1 MEEKMSEEMSEE
13 KEQMSAAQRGVLA
26 GVLAGVVSM
35 IFWYM
40 ALTDVSNG
48 LFSVSRLGNAKCY
61 ILFVILFVA
70 VFVLGYGVLSLLRF
84 RIRPLGT
91 GLKIALFAVGAAA
104 AFSVVFPFFRERWN
118 FPLWFTAVSGIV
130 VLVSVFLALS
140 RESDSRKYAYIGLI
154 VLFGMFWG
162 WEEAAVNTFADA
174 SVGSAYNIF
183 HTSAYIDQIFNV
195 YHGVEFQGGL
205 TDLYGHYGLFFWL
218 PLKLFGGTTRT
229 IAAVIGIMG
238 MLTFVFAMSSFCM
251 VVRSNVVRLFTI
263 ITAGLA
269 GICVDLESIYWQNYP
284 HRLFFAALTLFL
296 ITTLCRKR
304 ARMRWLLVCGI
315 ILTSLSVL
323 WSTECGLICCLMWTS
338 FLLLRYF
345 QEHAFSVRG
354 IGAAVLLLLAGIV
367 LPVLIAFGMTNAYH
381 VLHGGGVLAFKEFF
395 GLVNGDYLGVLSTEL
410 EWGNLKYLHQVF
422 AFIICLFWGALHNKI
437 FGLKEQEGKACYAAG
452 LSIVGIGLS
461 LYYVNRTLAGD
472 ALPNLFFACA
482 LGLILSGVSDTLK
495 NVKDRAGIRTVS
507 VYGVC
512 KLFVGMWAVWMM
524 FICVTDGAADYSVYT
539 KKYESGAYD
548 YTQVKK
554 MAKDIRRHVP
564 KDTWSTGIG
573 SSALYFELGWENKS
587 PLWNSVVTEE
597 IAQKDAV
604 LLHSVHYEAVPK
616 EFKKVREFTCGS
628 AVFGYFVKEEQEME
642 GEQDE

>member
-1 MEEKMSEEMSEE
+1 MSEE
-13 KEQMSAAQRGVLA
+13 KEQISAAQRGVLA
-26 GVLAGVVSM
+26 GALAGAVSM
-35 IFWYM
+35 IFWYK
-40 ALTDVSNG
+40 ALTDASNG
-48 LFSVSRLGNAKCY
+48 MFSVTRLGNAKCY
-61 ILFVILFVA
+61 ILFIILFAA
-70 VFVLGYGVLSLLRF
+70 VYVLGYGALSLVRV
-84 RIRPLGT
+84 RVRPIGT
-91 GLKIALFAVGAAA
+91 GWKLALFAVGA
-104 AFSVVFPFFRERWN
+104 VVSFWLVIPFFRGRWN
-118 FPLWFTAVSGIV
+118 FPFWFTAIMGIV
-130 VLVSVFLALS
+130 VLVSVFLAVS
-140 RESDSRKYAYIGLI
+140 READGRRYAYIGLI
-154 VLFGMFWG
+154 VVFGMFWG
-162 WEEAAVNTFADA
+162 WSEAAVNTFADA

-238 MLTFVFAMSSFCM
+238 MLTFVFAMTSFCM
-251 VVRSNVVRLFTI
+251 VVRSNAIRLFTI
-263 ITAGLA
+263 VTAGLA

-296 ITTLCRKR
+296 ITIFCRKR
-304 ARMRWLLVCGI
+304 VRMRWQLACGI
-315 ILTSLSVL
+315 VLTSLSVL

-345 QEHAFSVRG
+345 QEHAFSLRG
-354 IGAAVLLLLAGIV
+354 LGAAVLLLLAGVV
-367 LPVLIAFGMTNAYH
+367 LPVLIAFLMANAYH
-381 VLHGGGVLAFKEFF
+381 VLHGGGFLAFQEFF

-410 EWGNLKYLHQVF
+410 KWGNLKYLHQVF
-422 AFIICLFWGALHNKI
+422 AFIICLFWGVLHNKI
-437 FGLKEQEGKACYAAG
+437 FGLDKQEEKACYAAA
-452 LSIVGIGLS
+452 LSIVGIALS

-472 ALPNLFFACA
+472 ALPNLFFACV

-495 NVKDRAGIRTVS
+495 NLKDRAAIRGVS
-507 VYGVC
+507 VYGIC

-524 FICVTDGAADYSVYT
+524 FICVTDGASDYSLYT

-548 YTQVKK
+548 YTLVKK

-573 SSALYFELGWENKS
+573 SSALYFELGWKNKS

-628 AVFGYFVKEEQEME
+628 AVFGYFVKEDQGME
-642 GEQDE
+642 GEEDE